1 MKLEEK
7 IRIFVEVGGFT
18 TIVIDLEEEG
28 SMKLS
33 CKIRGG
39 EVNKYKINDYNLL
52 EAFMNTFPSFS
63 INTNPK
69 ERDLFMEPFNNCPEI
84 RIVKKRRSKYI
95 KGMLRILIND
105 CISDYNKSDFTPLR
119 IKEILAKWDSYNF
132 E

>member
-7 IRIFVEVGGFT
+7 IRIFVEDGGFT

-33 CKIRGG
+33 CKIIGG

-105 CISDYNKSDFTPLR
+105 CISDYTKSDFTPLR